1 MPRLLSPVS
10 SVGQIINMIASVIE
24 AIVMTVGSN
33 TCENLLLLTQRRKFN
48 MAKVRAGTVPT
59 RAMKDISLRDTIAGV
74 R

>member
-48 MAKVRAGTVPT
+48 MDKIRAGIVPT
-59 RAMKDISLRDTIAGV
+59 SAMKDISLRDTMAGV
-74 R
+74 M